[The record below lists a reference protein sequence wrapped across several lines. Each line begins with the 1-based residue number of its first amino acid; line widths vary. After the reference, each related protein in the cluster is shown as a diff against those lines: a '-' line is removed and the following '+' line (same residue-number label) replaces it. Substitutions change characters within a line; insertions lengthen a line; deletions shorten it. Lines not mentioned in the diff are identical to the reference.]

1 MKNLERM
8 FKKIVD
14 IRNTPY
20 EQGEG
25 LITMES
31 LTAELEFG
39 EKLREAEREVW
50 EKEIIPYREAHPEQM
65 DALFE
70 AYGAYK
76 NGDGEWVETR
86 PYIDTKEMHEARFD
100 YQSLIYAIG
109 NR

>member
-8 FKKIVD
+8 FKKIAE
-14 IRNTPY
+14 IRNTHY
-20 EQGEG
+20 EQGDG
-25 LITMES
+25 LMTIES

-39 EKLREAEREVW
+39 EKLREAERAIW

-76 NGDGEWVETR
+76 NVAGEWVKMK

-100 YQSLIYAIG
+100 YQSLIAEMMH
-109 NR
+109 